1 MHMDVAPVQVRLKA
15 INEVAKIDDEGITD
29 IERLTKE
36 LCNVVK
42 DHNNVSISNFVI
54 DSVNYCYAR
63 KLAESVDDWTEEDK
77 VKVFGE
83 RMKTKRIDDPHL
95 TRPVRL
101 VLVNKLD
108 FGERLTSI
116 AKILSRDNL
125 QFAFHT
131 IENKDTSLSCY
142 LADKSSTELTTTIE
156 LINKAMRKFQ
166 QPHALCKGMVY
177 VKPPQVSFAFVE
189 MTDLNTYLHIKL
201 MSNTACDLFPKI
213 SRNLDLIEVLGGKC
227 FKISERRFID
237 TPLKEGDF
245 QKFSPRM
252 FVEYNPDVEPEPL
265 YFREGIL
272 NSFPEEELR
281 AWFLNKFYECL
292 MAGKMPH
299 KRRKLVF
306 AVQRTLERLVGC
318 RCCWE

>member
-1 MHMDVAPVQVRLKA
+1 MDMDVAPVQVRPKT
-15 INEVAKIDDEGITD
+15 INEAAKIDDEGITD
-29 IERLTKE
+29 RERLTKE
-36 LCNVVK
+36 LRNVVK

-54 DSVNYCYAR
+54 DSVNYCYTR

-77 VKVFGE
+77 VKVFGK

-142 LADKSSTELTTTIE
+142 LADKSSRELTTTIE
-156 LINKAMRKFQ
+156 LIKFQ
-166 QPHALCKGMVY
+166 QPHALCNGMVY
-177 VKPPQVSFAFVE
+177 VKPPQASFTFVK
-189 MTDLNTYLHIKL
+189 MTDPNTYLHKLMPNETLKHGILRNLTMLVKL
-201 MSNTACDLFPKI
+201 MSNIACDLFPKI
-213 SRNLDLIEVLGGKC
+213 SRNLDLIEVLEGKR

-245 QKFSPRM
+245 
-252 FVEYNPDVEPEPL
+252 
-265 YFREGIL
+265 
-272 NSFPEEELR
+272 
-281 AWFLNKFYECL
+281 
-292 MAGKMPH
+292 
-299 KRRKLVF
+299 
-306 AVQRTLERLVGC
+306 
-318 RCCWE
+318 